1 MQNIN
6 IYTEMERHYSALAKL
21 GALDG
26 NYVKYLKKHAKFPIE
41 FCHNVRMAKRQFLE
55 QDYTPGIYAPVSV
68 ISQKI
73 CEFTQQKKAT
83 FLIHPGSGIEQAAGI
98 GVCVPCNILTVK
110 NMIIEA
116 ADIFLSNN
124 FELFEPS
131 LAETGR
137 KHRKCD
143 GDFSALGYFIAVWQD
158 FYSAKWNIS
167 AAEIYISESE
177 AVNAARKYGT
187 NTILYP
193 EKDTVRFLYPP
204 DSQIA

>member
-1 MQNIN
+1 MAENASFRPFFL
-6 IYTEMERHYSALAKL
+6 ERHANHEANALFMS
-21 GALDG
+21 G
-26 NYVKYLKKHAKFPIE
+26 
-41 FCHNVRMAKRQFLE
+41 RQ
-55 QDYTPGIYAPVSV
+55 VV
-68 ISQKI
+68 
-73 CEFTQQKKAT
+73 
-83 FLIHPGSGIEQAAGI
+83 
-98 GVCVPCNILTVK
+98 V
-110 NMIIEA
+110 IEA

-167 AAEIYISESE
+167 SAEIYISESE